1 MKTIKFLI
9 TAPAVSM
16 IFLLGSCNSDF
27 FTEVNT
33 NPNSPDSVLPA
44 SLLSTVEGSIGYSQG
59 GEYSRFSSMFTQQT
73 LGAARQ
79 AEGWYNYIFTTQDFD
94 THWGNMYTQCM
105 ENNYLLI
112 QMADE
117 KGYHQYGGIAKI
129 LLAYSLQ
136 LVVDAWG
143 DVPYTDAFQGLENLH
158 PAFDNGSS
166 VYESLNQLLDEAID
180 DLNQPV
186 TESLL
191 PGPDDF
197 MYGGDASQWIK
208 FAHAIKARLAIHESK
223 TNATKAQEALDEI
236 AQSFVGNE
244 DNAQLFFGTTSTNAG
259 PWNQF
264 NTQRG
269 DISFSTSTLAGE
281 MSARNDP
288 RYSILIDDA
297 GDPDG
302 LGLAAYYGSP
312 NSPVEFITFDELN
325 FIKAEAIL
333 RTSGNIED
341 AQAPTGMESQRTCK
355 SLESL
360 KVTSMHTSLLTG
372 PYPAMRTKPSARW
385 HSRRGSLFISILKHG
400 PLTAERA
407 LRNWLPWTEHKCL
420 EDYFILKRSTHT
432 TGKMFL
438 RQRCILRGFFGITNA
453 RVYLVNE
460 NAGCKCHALLPAS
473 LLFAIRKVLAR

>member
-341 AQAPTGMESQRTCK
+341 AQAAYR
-355 SLESL
+355 
-360 KVTSMHTSLLTG
+360 
-372 PYPAMRTKPSARW
+372 
-385 HSRRGSLFISILKHG
+385 
-400 PLTAERA
+400 
-407 LRNWLPWTEHKCL
+407 
-420 EDYFILKRSTHT
+420 D
-432 TGKMFL
+432 
-438 RQRCILRGFFGITNA
+438 GITANMQKLGVA
-453 RVYLVNE
+453 QGDIDAYLAANGTLPGDVNE
-460 NAGCKCHALLPAS
+460 AISQVAFQAWFALYLNPEAWTTYRRTGS
-473 LLFAIRKVLAR
+473 PQLVAVDGTQVPRRLLYPQTEYSYNGENVPPSTLYTPRIFWDN

>member
-79 AEGWYNYIFTTQDFD
+79 AEVGTITFSP
-94 THWGNMYTQCM
+94 HRI
-105 ENNYLLI
+105 LI
-112 QMADE
+112 RTGEICTRSVWRTITSSFRWPDE

-341 AQAPTGMESQRTCK
+341 AQAAYR
-355 SLESL
+355 
-360 KVTSMHTSLLTG
+360 
-372 PYPAMRTKPSARW
+372 
-385 HSRRGSLFISILKHG
+385 
-400 PLTAERA
+400 
-407 LRNWLPWTEHKCL
+407 
-420 EDYFILKRSTHT
+420 D
-432 TGKMFL
+432 
-438 RQRCILRGFFGITNA
+438 GITANMQKLGVA
-453 RVYLVNE
+453 QGDIDAYLAANGTLPGDANE
-460 NAGCKCHALLPAS
+460 AISQVAFQAWFALYLNPEAWTTYRRTGS
-473 LLFAIRKVLAR
+473 PQLVAVDGTQVPRRLLYPQTEYSYNGENVPPSTLYTPRIFWDN

>member
-9 TAPAVSM
+9 AAPAVSM
-16 IFLLGSCNSDF
+16 IFLFGSCNSDF

-180 DLNQPV
+180 DLNQPL

-341 AQAPTGMESQRTCK
+341 AQAAYR
-355 SLESL
+355 
-360 KVTSMHTSLLTG
+360 
-372 PYPAMRTKPSARW
+372 
-385 HSRRGSLFISILKHG
+385 
-400 PLTAERA
+400 
-407 LRNWLPWTEHKCL
+407 
-420 EDYFILKRSTHT
+420 D
-432 TGKMFL
+432 
-438 RQRCILRGFFGITNA
+438 GITANMQKLGIA
-453 RVYLVNE
+453 QGDIDAYLAANGTLPGDVNE
-460 NAGCKCHALLPAS
+460 AISQVAFQAWFALYLNPEAWTTYRRTGS
-473 LLFAIRKVLAR
+473 PQLVAVDGTQVPRRLLYPQTEYSYNGENVPPSTLYTPRIFWDN

>member
-197 MYGGDASQWIK
+197 MYGGDVSQWIK

-341 AQAPTGMESQRTCK
+341 AQAAYR
-355 SLESL
+355 
-360 KVTSMHTSLLTG
+360 
-372 PYPAMRTKPSARW
+372 
-385 HSRRGSLFISILKHG
+385 
-400 PLTAERA
+400 
-407 LRNWLPWTEHKCL
+407 
-420 EDYFILKRSTHT
+420 D
-432 TGKMFL
+432 
-438 RQRCILRGFFGITNA
+438 GITANMQKLGIA
-453 RVYLVNE
+453 QGDIDAYLAANGTLPGDVNE
-460 NAGCKCHALLPAS
+460 AISQVAFQAWFALYLNPEAWTTYRRTGS
-473 LLFAIRKVLAR
+473 PQLVAVDGTQVPRRLLYPQTEYSYNGENVPPSTLYTPRIFWDN

>member
-9 TAPAVSM
+9 AAPAVAM

-341 AQAPTGMESQRTCK
+341 AQAAYR
-355 SLESL
+355 
-360 KVTSMHTSLLTG
+360 
-372 PYPAMRTKPSARW
+372 
-385 HSRRGSLFISILKHG
+385 
-400 PLTAERA
+400 
-407 LRNWLPWTEHKCL
+407 
-420 EDYFILKRSTHT
+420 D
-432 TGKMFL
+432 
-438 RQRCILRGFFGITNA
+438 GITANMQKLGVA
-453 RVYLVNE
+453 QGDIDAYLAANGTLPGDANE
-460 NAGCKCHALLPAS
+460 AISQVAFQAWFALYLNPEAWTTYRRTGS
-473 LLFAIRKVLAR
+473 PQLVAVDGTQVPRRLLYPQTEYSYNGENVPPSTLYTPRIFWDN

>member
-197 MYGGDASQWIK
+197 MYGGDVSQWIK

-223 TNATKAQEALDEI
+223 TNATKALEALDEI

-341 AQAPTGMESQRTCK
+341 AQAAYR
-355 SLESL
+355 
-360 KVTSMHTSLLTG
+360 
-372 PYPAMRTKPSARW
+372 
-385 HSRRGSLFISILKHG
+385 
-400 PLTAERA
+400 
-407 LRNWLPWTEHKCL
+407 
-420 EDYFILKRSTHT
+420 D
-432 TGKMFL
+432 
-438 RQRCILRGFFGITNA
+438 GITANMQKLGVA
-453 RVYLVNE
+453 QGDIDAYLAANGTLPGDANE
-460 NAGCKCHALLPAS
+460 AISQVAFQAWFALYLNPEAWTTYRRTGS
-473 LLFAIRKVLAR
+473 PQLVAVDGTQVPRRLLYPQTEYSYNGENVPPSTLYTPRIFWDN

>member
-333 RTSGNIED
+333 RTSGNIAD
-341 AQAPTGMESQRTCK
+341 AQAAYR
-355 SLESL
+355 
-360 KVTSMHTSLLTG
+360 
-372 PYPAMRTKPSARW
+372 
-385 HSRRGSLFISILKHG
+385 
-400 PLTAERA
+400 
-407 LRNWLPWTEHKCL
+407 
-420 EDYFILKRSTHT
+420 D
-432 TGKMFL
+432 
-438 RQRCILRGFFGITNA
+438 GITANMQKLGVA
-453 RVYLVNE
+453 QGDIDAYLAANGTLPGDANE
-460 NAGCKCHALLPAS
+460 AISQVAFQAWFALYLNPEAWTTYRRTGS
-473 LLFAIRKVLAR
+473 PQLVAVDGTQVPRRLLYPQTEYSYNGENVPPSTLYTPRIFWDN

>member
-1 MKTIKFLI
+1 MKTKKFLI
-9 TAPAVSM
+9 AAPAIAM

-105 ENNYLLI
+105 ENNFLLI
-112 QMADE
+112 QMSDE
-117 KGYHQYGGIAKI
+117 KGYHQYAGIAKI

-143 DVPYTDAFQGLENLH
+143 DVPYSDAFQGLENLH
-158 PAFDNGSS
+158 PAFDNGSLI
-166 VYESLNQLLDEAID
+166 YESLDQLLDEAID
-180 DLNQPV
+180 DLNQPI
-186 TESLL
+186 TEALV

-197 MYGGDASQWIK
+197 MYGGNASRWIK
-208 FAHAIKARLAIHESK
+208 FAHAIKARLAIHKSK
-223 TNATKAQEALDEI
+223 GNATRAQEALDEI
-236 AQSFVGNE
+236 AQSFEVNE
-244 DNAQLFFGTTSTNAG
+244 DNAQLYFGFTSTNAG
-259 PWNQF
+259 PWNQY

-269 DISFSTSTLAGE
+269 DISFSTSTLASE
-281 MSARNDP
+281 MSTRHDP
-288 RYSILIDDA
+288 RYSILIDEA

-325 FIKAEAIL
+325 FIRAEAIL
-333 RTSGNIED
+333 RTSGSMAD
-341 AQAPTGMESQRTCK
+341 AQAAYREGITANMQKLGVAQGDIDAYLAANGT
-355 SLESL
+355 
-360 KVTSMHTSLLTG
+360 LTG
-372 PYPAMRTKPSARW
+372 DVNDAINQVAFQVWFALYLNPEAWTTYRRTGSPQLVAVDGTQVPRRLLYPQTEYSYNGENVPPSTLYTPQIFW
-385 HSRRGSLFISILKHG
+385 D
-400 PLTAERA
+400 
-407 LRNWLPWTEHKCL
+407 N
-420 EDYFILKRSTHT
+420 
-432 TGKMFL
+432 
-438 RQRCILRGFFGITNA
+438 
-453 RVYLVNE
+453 
-460 NAGCKCHALLPAS
+460 
-473 LLFAIRKVLAR
+473 

>member
-197 MYGGDASQWIK
+197 MYGGDVSQWIK

-223 TNATKAQEALDEI
+223 TNATKALEALDEI

-333 RTSGNIED
+333 RTSGNIAD
-341 AQAPTGMESQRTCK
+341 AQAAYR
-355 SLESL
+355 
-360 KVTSMHTSLLTG
+360 
-372 PYPAMRTKPSARW
+372 
-385 HSRRGSLFISILKHG
+385 
-400 PLTAERA
+400 
-407 LRNWLPWTEHKCL
+407 
-420 EDYFILKRSTHT
+420 D
-432 TGKMFL
+432 
-438 RQRCILRGFFGITNA
+438 GITANMQKLGVA
-453 RVYLVNE
+453 QGDIDAYLAANGTLPGDANE
-460 NAGCKCHALLPAS
+460 AISQVAFQAWFALYLNPEAWTTYRRTGS
-473 LLFAIRKVLAR
+473 PQLVAVDGTQVPRRLLYPQTEYSYNGENVPPSTLYTPRIFWDN

>member
-9 TAPAVSM
+9 AAPAVAM

-112 QMADE
+112 QMSDE

-143 DVPYTDAFQGLENLH
+143 DVPYTDAFHGLENLH

-197 MYGGDASQWIK
+197 MYAGDASLWIK

-223 TNATKAQEALDEI
+223 TNTTKAQEALDEI
-236 AQSFVGNE
+236 AQSFEGNE
-244 DNAQLFFGTTSTNAG
+244 DNAQLYFGTTSTNAG

-333 RTSGNIED
+333 RTSGSIAD
-341 AQAPTGMESQRTCK
+341 AQAAYRE
-355 SLESL
+355 
-360 KVTSMHTSLLTG
+360 
-372 PYPAMRTKPSARW
+372 
-385 HSRRGSLFISILKHG
+385 
-400 PLTAERA
+400 
-407 LRNWLPWTEHKCL
+407 
-420 EDYFILKRSTHT
+420 
-432 TGKMFL
+432 
-438 RQRCILRGFFGITNA
+438 GITTNMQKLGVA
-453 RVYLVNE
+453 QGDIDAYLAANGTLPGDVNDAISQVAFQAWFALYLNPEAWTTYRRTGSPQLVAVDGTQVPRRLLYPQTEYSYNGE
-460 NAGCKCHALLPAS
+460 NVPPSTLYTPHI
-473 LLFAIRKVLAR
+473 FWDN

>member
-341 AQAPTGMESQRTCK
+341 AQAAYR
-355 SLESL
+355 
-360 KVTSMHTSLLTG
+360 
-372 PYPAMRTKPSARW
+372 
-385 HSRRGSLFISILKHG
+385 
-400 PLTAERA
+400 
-407 LRNWLPWTEHKCL
+407 
-420 EDYFILKRSTHT
+420 D
-432 TGKMFL
+432 
-438 RQRCILRGFFGITNA
+438 GITANMQKLGVA
-453 RVYLVNE
+453 QGDIDAYLAANGTLPGDANE
-460 NAGCKCHALLPAS
+460 AISQVAFQAWFALYLNPEAWTTYRRTGS
-473 LLFAIRKVLAR
+473 PQLVAVDGTQVPRRLLYPQTEYSYNGENVPPSTLYTPRIFWDN

>member
-9 TAPAVSM
+9 AAPAVSM
-16 IFLLGSCNSDF
+16 IFLFGSCNSDF

-341 AQAPTGMESQRTCK
+341 AQAAYR
-355 SLESL
+355 
-360 KVTSMHTSLLTG
+360 
-372 PYPAMRTKPSARW
+372 
-385 HSRRGSLFISILKHG
+385 
-400 PLTAERA
+400 
-407 LRNWLPWTEHKCL
+407 
-420 EDYFILKRSTHT
+420 D
-432 TGKMFL
+432 
-438 RQRCILRGFFGITNA
+438 GITANMQKLGIA
-453 RVYLVNE
+453 QGDIDAYLAANGTLPGDVNE
-460 NAGCKCHALLPAS
+460 AISQVAFQAWFALYLNPEAWTTYRRTGS
-473 LLFAIRKVLAR
+473 PQLVAVDGTQVPRRLLYPQTEYSYNGENVPPSTLYTPRIFWDN

>member
-9 TAPAVSM
+9 AAPAVSM

-341 AQAPTGMESQRTCK
+341 AQAAYR
-355 SLESL
+355 
-360 KVTSMHTSLLTG
+360 
-372 PYPAMRTKPSARW
+372 
-385 HSRRGSLFISILKHG
+385 
-400 PLTAERA
+400 
-407 LRNWLPWTEHKCL
+407 
-420 EDYFILKRSTHT
+420 D
-432 TGKMFL
+432 
-438 RQRCILRGFFGITNA
+438 GITANMQKLGVA
-453 RVYLVNE
+453 QGDIDAYLAANGTLPGDVNE
-460 NAGCKCHALLPAS
+460 AISQVAFQAWFALYLNPEAWTTYRRTGS
-473 LLFAIRKVLAR
+473 PQLVAVDGTQVPRRLLYPQTEYSYNGENVPPSTLYTPRIFWDN

>member
-9 TAPAVSM
+9 AAPAVSM
-16 IFLLGSCNSDF
+16 IFLLGSCHSDF

-341 AQAPTGMESQRTCK
+341 AQAAYR
-355 SLESL
+355 
-360 KVTSMHTSLLTG
+360 
-372 PYPAMRTKPSARW
+372 
-385 HSRRGSLFISILKHG
+385 
-400 PLTAERA
+400 
-407 LRNWLPWTEHKCL
+407 
-420 EDYFILKRSTHT
+420 D
-432 TGKMFL
+432 
-438 RQRCILRGFFGITNA
+438 GITANMQKLGVA
-453 RVYLVNE
+453 QGDIDAYLAANGTLPGDVNE
-460 NAGCKCHALLPAS
+460 AISQVAFQAWFALYLNPEAWTTYRRTGS
-473 LLFAIRKVLAR
+473 PQLVAVDGTQVPRRLLYPQTEYSYNGENVPPSTLYTPRIFWDN

>member
-9 TAPAVSM
+9 AAPAVSM

-341 AQAPTGMESQRTCK
+341 AQAAYR
-355 SLESL
+355 
-360 KVTSMHTSLLTG
+360 
-372 PYPAMRTKPSARW
+372 
-385 HSRRGSLFISILKHG
+385 
-400 PLTAERA
+400 
-407 LRNWLPWTEHKCL
+407 
-420 EDYFILKRSTHT
+420 D
-432 TGKMFL
+432 
-438 RQRCILRGFFGITNA
+438 GITANMQKLGIA
-453 RVYLVNE
+453 QGDIDAYLAANGTLPGDVNE
-460 NAGCKCHALLPAS
+460 AISQVAFQAWFALYLNPEAWTTYRRTGS
-473 LLFAIRKVLAR
+473 PQLVAVDGTQVPRRLLYPQTEYSYNGENVPPSTLYTPRIFWDN

>member
-223 TNATKAQEALDEI
+223 TNATKALEALDEI

-341 AQAPTGMESQRTCK
+341 AQAAYR
-355 SLESL
+355 
-360 KVTSMHTSLLTG
+360 
-372 PYPAMRTKPSARW
+372 
-385 HSRRGSLFISILKHG
+385 
-400 PLTAERA
+400 
-407 LRNWLPWTEHKCL
+407 
-420 EDYFILKRSTHT
+420 D
-432 TGKMFL
+432 
-438 RQRCILRGFFGITNA
+438 GITANMQKLGVA
-453 RVYLVNE
+453 QGDIDAYLAANGTLPGDANE
-460 NAGCKCHALLPAS
+460 AISQVAFQAWFALYLNPEAWTTYRRTGS
-473 LLFAIRKVLAR
+473 PQLVAVDGTQVPRRLLYPQTEYSYNGENVPPSTLYTPRIFWDN